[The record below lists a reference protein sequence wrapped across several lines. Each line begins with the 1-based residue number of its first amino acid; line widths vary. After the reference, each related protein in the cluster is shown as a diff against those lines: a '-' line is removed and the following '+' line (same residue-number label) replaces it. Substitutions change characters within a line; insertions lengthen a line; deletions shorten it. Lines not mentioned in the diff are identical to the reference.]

1 MYFSMEKRPKLRE
14 ENANATVGDLAKML
28 GAAWRIMT
36 DDQKAPYEEMTRKDR
51 ERYEE
56 EMQNL
61 RAGKKAAPKAK
72 VGSPFLVVSFT
83 TSSPFVLSLLIL
95 LLVLFP
101 PACIQ

>member
-56 EMQNL
+56 EMQTL
-61 RAGKKAAPKAK
+61 RAGKKAAPKSK
-72 VGSPFLVVSFT
+72 VGS
-83 TSSPFVLSLLIL
+83 
-95 LLVLFP
+95 
-101 PACIQ
+101 

>member
-56 EMQNL
+56 EMQTL
-61 RAGKKAAPKAK
+61 RAGKKATPKSK
-72 VGSPFLVVSFT
+72 VG
-83 TSSPFVLSLLIL
+83 
-95 LLVLFP
+95 
-101 PACIQ
+101 C